1 MKSDKRQTL
10 VLIGLLLIVIA
21 GILMY
26 VALSQP
32 KVYVQDEITEITAQA
47 TQSEASVYYNT
58 QNVQTTIVNTT
69 SAAEFVNYPININTA
84 TVQELCTVDGI
95 GEKRAEAIVQYR
107 QQIGGYTSVEQIKN
121 IQGIGDAIY
130 AKVSPYLTV

>member
-10 VLIGLLLIVIA
+10 VLIGLSLIVIA